1 MKKVLMVVIAVAV
14 VAAAGVAA
22 ADSASVAV
30 TANVIGTCKFN
41 SGGSITYTDL
51 DPESASGTV
60 AGTVTQPQFWC
71 TNNAPYTITDDKG
84 IHDGTGTFRM
94 QHSNVL
100 SDFIPYTFTYNATGS
115 GTGKT
120 APITMN
126 IASAITVSDL
136 ANVSSG
142 SYADTVT
149 LSFTP

>member
-1 MKKVLMVVIAVAV
+1 MKKVLMVLIAVAV

-51 DPESASGTV
+51 DPASASTTVSGTV
-60 AGTVTQPQFWC
+60 VQPQFWC
-71 TNNAPYTITDDKG
+71 TRNASYTITDDLG
-84 IHDGTGTFRM
+84 LHESGTTFRM
-94 QHSNVL
+94 QHGTVL
-100 SDFIPYTFTYNATGS
+100 TDFIPYTFTYNATGT

-126 IASAITVSDL
+126 IASTIAVSDL
-136 ANVSSG
+136 ANVSPGNYS
-142 SYADTVT
+142 DTVT
-149 LSFTP
+149 LSITP